1 LEADRPGNTFSR
13 LSAARSRIRIVR
25 RPHDLYLAQMLF
37 MTRLMF
43 LMTAAAFLMV
53 GSMLFTLQSAVL
65 MILMINVKSG
75 FPTIRDSD
83 RILRFEFKL

>member
-1 LEADRPGNTFSR
+1 
-13 LSAARSRIRIVR
+13 
-25 RPHDLYLAQMLF
+25 
-37 MTRLMF
+37 MF